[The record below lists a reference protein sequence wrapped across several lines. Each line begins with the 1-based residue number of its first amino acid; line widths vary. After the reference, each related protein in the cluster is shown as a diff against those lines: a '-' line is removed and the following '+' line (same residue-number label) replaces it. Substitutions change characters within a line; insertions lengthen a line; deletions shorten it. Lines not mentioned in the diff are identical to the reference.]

1 MSRQITSPVIKEE
14 DEETKEVVQEKE
26 EGTKEVV
33 QQKEEDASH
42 PYAFHVSGPRNL
54 TNLNWRDLISSSW
67 WVYPFHV
74 FI

>member
-14 DEETKEVVQEKE
+14 DEGTKEVVQEKE
-26 EGTKEVV
+26 ETV
-33 QQKEEDASH
+33 QQKGEEASH

-67 WVYPFHV
+67 WVYSFHV
-74 FI
+74 FL